1 MNDEIRPRKVL
12 VETPFVVGTR
22 DKTNRRS
29 SSSTNIFLEKNKPNN
44 NTREP
49 LKSQLSLQTSN
60 DLWDNKT
67 KKKQRQHS
75 NSFGSQNNPIQRRPG
90 RPKRDVRLIL
100 LLFNVILLLFNVI
113 LLLFNSNR
121 IIFLLYRVVKLL
133 NQFYLM
139 DHLMLY

>member
-67 KKKQRQHS
+67 RKKQRQHS

-100 LLFNVILLLFNVI
+100 LLFNVILLLFN
-113 LLLFNSNR
+113 SNR